1 MHLAII
7 PFPTWMEFLRGSQC
21 GLLGDLMAKYDADDD
36 SMDLESLSAVSDVL
50 AQTESGPHKHTAV
63 VVPDFSLFDP
73 RVVPVMGSRKFACSL
88 TYYEIPL
95 TQTFTTFG
103 WRMTWIALDS
113 RSRRFLYDL
122 PRTDSSLSARG

>member
-1 MHLAII
+1 
-7 PFPTWMEFLRGSQC
+7 
-21 GLLGDLMAKYDADDD
+21 MAKFDADDD

-103 WRMTWIALDS
+103 YRFGLEKGRRKRIDSALL
-113 RSRRFLYDL
+113 RLME
-122 PRTDSSLSARG
+122 TGESACLMVFAFVHF